1 MTRFLIPKTNERLLQ
16 EQTFQ
21 NIVTLMERVAIR
33 VSIIEQKELIIRILL
48 PLQIRWVVA

>member
-1 MTRFLIPKTNERLLQ
+1 MTRFLIPKTNVRLLQ

-33 VSIIEQKELIIRILL
+33 VKIVEQKETITKIML